1 MRLPARQASFR
12 WLVIGIAVLLVG
24 ITGNITAL
32 AVHNLDFALQGDVTG
47 SPNDWTTFFEGKGS
61 YNGGTNAISIIPGA
75 FPKVTTNGQFL
86 NGAAF
91 PDYALPD
98 PTTFATGSKDIL
110 PISGNGNS
118 NWQCASANNVGD
130 KVDIVNAY
138 ATVFLA
144 NAGATSAAPTGVPHT
159 ILYFGME
166 NSSPNGDRNLG
177 IWLLQD
183 PSVSCSSASGTKTF
197 TGVHTDGDLLFAA
210 AFTGGG
216 GKPTSADIVAYRWNG
231 DNLTGVM
238 SAPIDIGQ
246 LCSSAPSGDL
256 ACAITNSTSSI
267 TTPWSSPN
275 KANSGSLAVPATV
288 GAQTFFEGGIDIT
301 GVAFLFGKAAPCF
314 ATFLNDTRSSQSTTA
329 TLFDFV
335 SGSLPTCGKPTIR
348 TTLST
353 GSIMV
358 GHTVSDQAF
367 LGGVVIGTPTGTVTY
382 TVYINSTCGTAAT
395 AGTQIDA
402 QPPIVTLDSSG
413 NIPPSAAVT
422 FLQSGNYWWQAVY
435 SGGGA
440 NPGVTSVCTTEALVV
455 APVQP
460 TIVTLVS
467 SSTIVIGSGNSFYDT
482 ATVSGGYLPADPTSP
497 GGGTVTFNLYGPFTS
512 PGAVSCTTSI
522 QLTSNVAGTPIG
534 TTDASY
540 TSSVN
545 PFTPAQVGIYQF
557 VATYNGN
564 HNNLTASTSCGDT
577 SEQVTVTPATPS
589 LATTILLSDTVKVT
603 GVTGAGPISGTVVFT
618 LFPSNDCSGT
628 VLSTQNGTL
637 DTNGM
642 ATTPNAVAVNAN
654 GVYSWRVTF
663 TPSSGSNYTS
673 ASTTC
678 SAEQANIAY
687 QSPSPITPPL
697 S

>member
-275 KANSGSLAVPATV
+275 KASSGSLAVPATV

-335 SGSLPTCGKPTIR
+335 SGFLPTCGKPTIN
-348 TTLST
+348 TTLSKSQIT
-353 GSIMV
+353 V
-358 GHTVSDQAF
+358 GQSVIDSAT
-367 LGGVVIGTPTGTVTY
+367 LGGVVIGTPSGTVTY
-382 TVYINSTCGTAAT
+382 TVYVDSACKTAAT
-395 AGTQIDA
+395 TQVNA
-402 QPPIVTLDSSG
+402 QPPTVTLDSSG
-413 NIPPSAAVT
+413 NIPNSQPVT
-422 FLQSGNYWWQAVY
+422 FLQSGSYYWQAVY
-435 SGGGA
+435 SGGGV
-440 NPGVTSVCTTEALVV
+440 NPGATSACTSELLVV
-455 APVQP
+455 APIQP
-460 TIVTLVS
+460 NIVTTVS

-482 ATVSGGYLPADPTSP
+482 ANVTGGYFPAAGTSP
-497 GGGTVTFNLYGPFTS
+497 DGTVTFNLYGPFTS
-512 PGAVSCTTSI
+512 TPTAGSCTASI
-522 QLTSNVAGTPIG
+522 QVTSNVAATASDA
-534 TTDASY
+534 TSASY
-540 TSSVN
+540 TTSAT
-545 PFTPAQVGIYQF
+545 PYTPAKVGIYQF

-564 HNNLTASTSCGDT
+564 SNNLTASTSCGDT

-603 GVTGAGPISGTVVFT
+603 GVTGAGPVSGTVVFT
-618 LFPSNDCSGT
+618 LYPSVDCTGT
-628 VLSTQNGTL
+628 PVSSPQNGTL
-637 DTNGM
+637 DANGM
-642 ATTPNAVAVNAN
+642 ASTTTPVPVNSA
-654 GVYSWRVTF
+654 GTYSWKVDF
-663 TPSSGSNYTS
+663 TPSAGSNY
-673 ASTTC
+673 APSTTC
-678 SAEQANIAY
+678 TEQATIAY